1 MYIYPMAKYLTIT
14 EARKKLLGLPD
25 QLADEPIIITKRGK
39 PVMVTI
45 SYEQMESLLETLEI
59 LGDREFS
66 TQLKEGIQQDKEGKT
81 ISWSEAKAKL
91 GW

>member
-1 MYIYPMAKYLTIT
+1 MAKYLTIT

-25 QLADEPIIITKRGK
+25 ELTEEPIIITKHGK

-59 LGDREFS
+59 LGDKEFS
-66 TQLKEGIQQDKEGKT
+66 SQLKTGIQQDQEGKT
-81 ISWSEAKAKL
+81 VSWSEAKAKL

>member
-1 MYIYPMAKYLTIT
+1 MAKYLTIT

>member
-1 MYIYPMAKYLTIT
+1 MAKYLTIT
-14 EARKKLLGLPD
+14 EAKKQFLGLPD
-25 QLADEPIIITKRGK
+25 ELTDEPIIITKNGK

-59 LGDREFS
+59 LADEEF
-66 TQLKEGIQQDKEGKT
+66 TNQLKEGMQQDKEGKT
-81 ISWSEAKAKL
+81 VTWPAAKAKL

>member
-1 MYIYPMAKYLTIT
+1 MAKYLTIT

-25 QLADEPIIITKRGK
+25 ELTDEPIIITKHGK

-59 LGDREFS
+59 LADREFS
-66 TQLKEGIQQDKEGKT
+66 SQLKEGIQQDKEGKT
-81 ISWSEAKAKL
+81 VSWSEAKAKL

>member
-25 QLADEPIIITKRGK
+25 ELADEPIIITKRGK

>member
-1 MYIYPMAKYLTIT
+1 MYIIMSKYLTIT
-14 EARKKLLGLPD
+14 EARKQLLTLPEK
-25 QLADEPIIITKRGK
+25 LADEPIIITKHGK

-59 LGDREFS
+59 LEDKEFS
-66 TQLKEGIQQDKEGKT
+66 IHLKEGIKQDIEGET
-81 ISWSEAKAKL
+81 IDWLDAKAKL

>member
-1 MYIYPMAKYLTIT
+1 MAKYLTIT

-25 QLADEPIIITKRGK
+25 QLTDEPIIITKHGK

-59 LGDREFS
+59 LADQEFS
-66 TQLKEGIQQDKEGKT
+66 SQLKEGIQQDREGKT
-81 ISWSEAKAKL
+81 VSWSEAKAKL

>member
-1 MYIYPMAKYLTIT
+1 MTKYLTIT
-14 EARKKLLGLPD
+14 EARKKLLGLPEEL
-25 QLADEPIIITKRGK
+25 QDEPIVITKHGK

-59 LGDREFS
+59 LQDENFS
-66 TQLKEGIQQDKEGKT
+66 NQLAKGIAQAEQGKT
-81 ISWSEAKAKL
+81 IAWDDAKAQL

>member
-1 MYIYPMAKYLTIT
+1 MPKYLTIT
-14 EARKKLLGLPD
+14 EARKQLLALPEKLV
-25 QLADEPIIITKRGK
+25 DEPIIITKHGK

-59 LGDREFS
+59 LEDKEFS
-66 TQLKEGIQQDKEGKT
+66 TQLKEGIKQDVEGENV
-81 ISWSEAKAKL
+81 SWAEAKAQL

>member
-1 MYIYPMAKYLTIT
+1 MAKYLTIT
-14 EARKKLLGLPD
+14 EARKKLLALPD
-25 QLADEPIIITKRGK
+25 ELIDEPIIITKHGK

-59 LGDREFS
+59 LADQEFS
-66 TQLKEGIQQDKEGKT
+66 NQLKEGIQQDKEGKT
-81 ISWSEAKAKL
+81 VSWWEAKAKL